1 MNQPLF
7 PFYNLRQQEGVC
19 ISKFITFWI
28 RKLLSWE
35 FSRILIFFHSGS
47 RIPDSW
53 SNNNNK
59 WARKNNQI
67 VVLPFVVAIN
77 FTKVEKHLMF
87 WTWTEQDLSHLTKN
101 LSIFNPKFFLKFS
114 ELYRL
119 DQDPDLRSGI
129 RDPAETYPRSESA
142 ILITSAVGI
151 LFQAWI
157 ETQQYCK
164 TSIFSLEAFY
174 STFFAQPQIHTK
186 KTASQES
193 KRWGVMQ
200 YLPIQYRQA
209 GMQQQMK
216 KVEPIM

>member
-1 MNQPLF
+1 M
-7 PFYNLRQQEGVC
+7 YNSSSL
-19 ISKFITFWI
+19 
-28 RKLLSWE
+28 E
-35 FSRILIFFHSGS
+35 FASVRCG
-47 RIPDSW
+47 
-53 SNNNNK
+53 
-59 WARKNNQI
+59 ARKGGGGCPQGRDQGRRA
-67 VVLPFVVAIN
+67 PCWPAERWHS
-77 FTKVEKHLMF
+77 KVEKHLMF